1 MAGSFA
7 SRSAPR
13 RSAWEWSSSR
23 FGVAIRRKRPPR
35 RNLPG
40 LQIVASNISLD
51 QVRHV
56 AKLARLALREDQL
69 VKYAPQLGAILQYIE
84 QINRI
89 DKSGVEPMAHALPLH
104 NVFREDVVEPS
115 LPLEK
120 VLKNAPQ
127 TVGPFFKVPKIIGG
141 DEDSAG

>member
-1 MAGSFA
+1 
-7 SRSAPR
+7 
-13 RSAWEWSSSR
+13 
-23 FGVAIRRKRPPR
+23 VAT
-35 RNLPG
+35 
-40 LQIVASNISLD
+40 QITLD

-84 QINRI
+84 QINKI

-104 NVFREDVVEPS
+104 NVLREDVVEPS
-115 LPLEK
+115 LPLEE

-127 TVGPFFKVPKIIGG
+127 TDGPFFKVPKIIGG